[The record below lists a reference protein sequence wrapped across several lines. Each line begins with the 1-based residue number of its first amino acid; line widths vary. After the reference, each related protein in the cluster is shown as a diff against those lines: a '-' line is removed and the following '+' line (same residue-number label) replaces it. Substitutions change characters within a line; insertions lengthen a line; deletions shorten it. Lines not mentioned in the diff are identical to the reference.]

1 MSGWAAYVSKTQEVC
16 KVFSK
21 YRAAQPLESGEPGLD
36 QRPSGW
42 QLAEPA
48 QLPQKHLCPRTQ
60 RGHPT
65 EATAGAGG
73 NAQSGKGKK
82 GKPRAKTGGKKQKL
96 KRPEPDILSP
106 AAMLNLYYIAHNVAD
121 CLYLRGYPWPGAPKG
136 KRGKSKI

>member
-1 MSGWAAYVSKTQEVC
+1 MRGWAAYVSKTQVVC

-48 QLPQKHLCPRTQ
+48 QLPQKYLCPRTQ

-73 NAQSGKGKK
+73 NAQVRAWRGQGSGRRGP
-82 GKPRAKTGGKKQKL
+82 GDLDAGSVGGGHVGSEFRDWGLVLTISCSDEK
-96 KRPEPDILSP
+96 EMAVDYAS
-106 AAMLNLYYIAHNVAD
+106 
-121 CLYLRGYPWPGAPKG
+121 
-136 KRGKSKI
+136 